1 MTTGSSATVIP
12 SLAGMVPTR
21 WATAYLRLTWGLVGR
36 RSSSPPVATTR
47 ARILDDGGVKC
58 WGRNDYGQLGYGDT
72 QHRGDGA
79 GEMGDNLEAIYFRR
93 YRRRLLPPGSTITCA
108 LLYDGSVKCWGEQ

>member
-1 MTTGSSATVIP
+1 MTMGSSATVIP
-12 SLAGMVPTR
+12 RHRGDGAGEMGDTLPT
-21 WATAYLRLTWGLVGR
+21 RLTWGLVGR

-79 GEMGDNLEAIYFRR
+79 GEMGDNLEAIYLVA
-93 YRRRLLPPGSTITCA
+93 YRRRLLPPGLPSRARYCTTA
-108 LLYDGSVKCWGEQ
+108 A